1 MKTSTYQRCHNAVKL
16 LPAHAHSRRFETV
29 EPFTAH
35 ATLMRI
41 VDFIIGA
48 ILGATMAHFVVDAG
62 AWRLSQS
69 LQRLYIGKRFAFVF
83 GNHAD

>member
-1 MKTSTYQRCHNAVKL
+1 
-16 LPAHAHSRRFETV
+16 
-29 EPFTAH
+29 
-35 ATLMRI
+35 
-41 VDFIIGA
+41 
-48 ILGATMAHFVVDAG
+48 VVDAG